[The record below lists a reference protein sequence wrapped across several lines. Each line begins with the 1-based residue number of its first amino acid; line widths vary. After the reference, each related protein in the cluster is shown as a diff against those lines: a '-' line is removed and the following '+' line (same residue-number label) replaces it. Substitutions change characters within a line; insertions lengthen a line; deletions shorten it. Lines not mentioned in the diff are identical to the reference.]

1 MTSDLVEFTRREL
14 AIEVAP
20 EIRQLASA
28 LAAEQPACAVLF
40 YGSNLRTGDL
50 GGILDFYV
58 LTAGPHRRGL
68 RRLLE
73 RWLWPEVGFRQS
85 TVGDAA
91 LRAKVA
97 TLPLNVF
104 RRAAEGRAVDTTVWA
119 RFVQPCALVWA
130 ADEATATAVAASV
143 AEACATA
150 ARYAAVLGPER
161 GTARAFWAALFR
173 RTYATE
179 LRVEAPGRESQ
190 IVAFQAER
198 YERLLPLAWAHA
210 GIAFTL
216 QDGELRPDLSGR
228 ARRGALAAW
237 RLRRWLGKPLNV
249 ARLVK
254 AAFTFEGAAGYA
266 AWKIERHTGVHIA
279 VTPWRERHPILA
291 APGVLWTLRRAR
303 SRQPEAR

>member
-1 MTSDLVEFTRREL
+1 MTLDLLAFTRREL

-20 EIRQLASA
+20 EVRQLAAA
-28 LAAEQPACAVLF
+28 LAAEQPASAVLF

-68 RRLLE
+68 RGLLE
-73 RWLWPEVGFRQS
+73 RWLWPEVGYRELP
-85 TVGDAA
+85 VGDAS

-97 TLPLNVF
+97 TLPLAVF
-104 RRAAEGRAVDTTVWA
+104 RRAAEGRAADTTVWA

-130 ADEATATAVAASV
+130 ADEASAEAVAASV
-143 AEACATA
+143 AAASATA
-150 ARYAAVLGPER
+150 AGYAAVLGPDR
-161 GTARAFWAALFR
+161 ATARAYWAALFR

-179 LRVEAPGRESQ
+179 LRVEGPGRERQ
-190 IVAFQAER
+190 IVDFQAER
-198 YERLLPLAWAHA
+198 YDRLLPLAWAHA

-216 QDGELRPDLSGR
+216 EDGELRPDLSPR
-228 ARRGALAAW
+228 VRRRALAAW
-237 RLRRWLGKPLNV
+237 RLRRSLGKPLNV
-249 ARLVK
+249 ARLLK
-254 AAFTFEGAAGYA
+254 AAFTFEGAARYA
-266 AWKIERHTGVHIA
+266 AWKIERHTGLQVA